1 MGKTFLSQVHLTLYY
16 SIKKKECY
24 FVPNLMPQGSNRH
37 PPVAAPPPAL
47 EPLPSA
53 PPQHMKDYRY
63 LYYNIQKE
71 FSLSSSGKTTNS
83 NYSMQKGKRLK
94 TVDCLPDCKEI
105 SANIEHEDGPKEEN
119 LKMIDESESED
130 DGKLL
135 PSQSVITEPITT
147 RMRPSMVNQNS
158 ISIKRTL
165 SSLPGK
171 LEIVTSSDRTV
182 CRTNLHPARE
192 KHSLDGKKGFS
203 SITITARRY
212 ITSLCH
218 APKEITSDPSSSLC
232 RSNDLLMK
240 APVSSDEHNQHCRFS
255 DNGAVCSQNFK
266 PFGFIHSQEFPCQF
280 TRVSNMEVNHQNIKD
295 SSKKTNHTFISG
307 IHVKRDQSFP
317 GTVYYR
323 QRLFSIPL
331 GQCCAT
337 NQRTYK
343 SELSHRITRPLNSRL
358 DHTIIRKSVEP
369 PKHIGDQIIAE
380 HKKSS
385 PVDHER
391 SNSWNGI
398 QHRLSKEHQRNQKR
412 HVNGYQH
419 EPCQDVSNYLNT
431 DAFYFPQ
438 ILKKDPLPVS
448 EIYAERDSS
457 LQSFGHLRGEKSSVT
472 TFNFIFGKQ
481 ISNQGKNKLNLQK
494 ENLPLKGYKL
504 RKSCGNIGKS
514 DKENTPL
521 PELTEN
527 KPSSKPL
534 YKNMS
539 LQEALELHRP
549 DFIYK
554 SQERVHRLELMTQ
567 RRKIQKQDPMS
578 NLPKHTPKSIN
589 QKKKI
594 FTVPHPLSDNLFK
607 PKERAIS
614 EKEMQ
619 QRSKRIYNS
628 LPEVKRKKEEEEK
641 RMITQSNR
649 VRAQIFKKK
658 ILDQILQRS
667 SD

>member
-1 MGKTFLSQVHLTLYY
+1 MGKTFLTQVHRTFYY
-16 SIKKKECY
+16 SVKKKESY
-24 FVPNLMPQGSNRH
+24 LGPPDWGESSN
-37 PPVAAPPPAL
+37 
-47 EPLPSA
+47 
-53 PPQHMKDYRY
+53 D
-63 LYYNIQKE
+63 KE
-71 FSLSSSGKTTNS
+71 FGGVHNE
-83 NYSMQKGKRLK
+83 Q
-94 TVDCLPDCKEI
+94 
-105 SANIEHEDGPKEEN
+105 N
-119 LKMIDESESED
+119 LKVIDESESED
-130 DGKLL
+130 DGKLH
-135 PSQSVITEPITT
+135 PSQSLITEPITT
-147 RMRPSMVNQNS
+147 RMEPSMVNQNS

-218 APKEITSDPSSSLC
+218 APKEITSDPASSLC

-240 APVSSDEHNQHCRFS
+240 APVSSAEHNQQCRFL
-255 DNGAVCSQNFK
+255 DNGADRSQNFK
-266 PFGFIHSQEFPCQF
+266 PSGIIYSQEFPCQL
-280 TRVSNMEVNHQNIKD
+280 TRVSNMEASHLYLKD
-295 SSKKTNHTFISG
+295 SSKETGHTRFISG
-307 IHVKRDQSFP
+307 IHVIRDQVFP

-323 QRLFSIPL
+323 HKLFSRSL

-343 SELSHRITRPLNSRL
+343 SEISLRIKGPLKSSQTFNRN
-358 DHTIIRKSVEP
+358 SVEP
-369 PKHIGDQIIAE
+369 PRDVYRNRLSGE
-380 HKKSS
+380 HKS
-385 PVDHER
+385 R
-391 SNSWNGI
+391 SDDYGQPNSWSEN
-398 QHRLSKEHQRNQKR
+398 QSRPLKDLQRNSEQSII
-412 HVNGYQH
+412 GYNH

-431 DAFYFPQ
+431 DAFDFQQ
-438 ILKKDPLPVS
+438 ILKKNPPPVS
-448 EIYAERDSS
+448 EIYAETDSP
-457 LQSFGHLRGEKSSVT
+457 LQSFGHLGAERSSVT

-481 ISNQGKNKLNLQK
+481 ISNRGKNKLKLQK
-494 ENLPLKGYKL
+494 ENVPLKGYKGT
-504 RKSCGNIGKS
+504 KSCGNIGRN
-514 DKENTPL
+514 DKENVPL
-521 PELTEN
+521 PEVREN
-527 KPSSKPL
+527 KPGGKQL
-534 YKNMS
+534 HQNMS

-549 DFIYK
+549 DFIYN
-554 SQERVHRLELMTQ
+554 SQERVHRLELMAHQ
-567 RRKIQKQDPMS
+567 RKILQKQDPKPTLQK
-578 NLPKHTPKSIN
+578 LPTQSRN
-589 QKKKI
+589 QKNKV
-594 FTVPHPLSDNLFK
+594 FTVPHPLSDNLFR

-628 LPEVKRKKEEEEK
+628 LPEVKKRKEEEEK